1 MSIDMYIGSVFGI
14 TQHAPRHFGF
24 EKTLYHDS
32 LMQPLC
38 VSATHIYLQPCK
50 LEFDEQ
56 MLACT
61 VAEISV
67 AQALLM
73 KAFFKRKKSF

>member
-1 MSIDMYIGSVFGI
+1 
-14 TQHAPRHFGF
+14 
-24 EKTLYHDS
+24 
-32 LMQPLC
+32 MQPLC
-38 VSATHIYLQPCK
+38 VSATHIYLQQCK
-50 LEFDEQ
+50 QEFDEQ

-73 KAFFKRKKSF
+73 KAFFKRKKIFVRLQKVILKILTFVIVLKHCKIT

>member
-1 MSIDMYIGSVFGI
+1 
-14 TQHAPRHFGF
+14 
-24 EKTLYHDS
+24 
-32 LMQPLC
+32 MQPLC
-38 VSATHIYLQPCK
+38 VSATHIYLQQ

-73 KAFFKRKKSF
+73 KAFFLNVKNLCEIVESDFENVDICHSSQTL

>member
-1 MSIDMYIGSVFGI
+1 
-14 TQHAPRHFGF
+14 
-24 EKTLYHDS
+24 
-32 LMQPLC
+32 MQPLC
-38 VSATHIYLQPCK
+38 VSATHIYLQQCK

-67 AQALLM
+67 ANVKNICEIAESDFENFDICHSSQTL
-73 KAFFKRKKSF
+73 

>member
-1 MSIDMYIGSVFGI
+1 M
-14 TQHAPRHFGF
+14 
-24 EKTLYHDS
+24 KTLYHDS

-38 VSATHIYLQPCK
+38 VSATHIYLQQCK
-50 LEFDEQ
+50 LEFDEH

-73 KAFFKRKKSF
+73 KAFFLNVKNLCEIVESDFENFDICHSSQTL

>member
-1 MSIDMYIGSVFGI
+1 MRQRNAY
-14 TQHAPRHFGF
+14 
-24 EKTLYHDS
+24 
-32 LMQPLC
+32 
-38 VSATHIYLQPCK
+38 IYLQQCK

-73 KAFFKRKKSF
+73 KAFFKRKKYL

>member
-1 MSIDMYIGSVFGI
+1 MSIDMFWELHNTRLDISDL
-14 TQHAPRHFGF
+14 
-24 EKTLYHDS
+24 KTLYHDS

-38 VSATHIYLQPCK
+38 VSATHIHLQQCK

-73 KAFFKRKKSF
+73 KAFFKRKKYL

>member
-1 MSIDMYIGSVFGI
+1 MSIDMYIGSVLGI
-14 TQHAPRHFGF
+14 TQHAPRH
-24 EKTLYHDS
+24 S

-38 VSATHIYLQPCK
+38 VSATHIYLQQCK

-73 KAFFKRKKSF
+73 KSFFKRKKYL